1 MKWMKIKSMKK
12 FILLIVTIF
21 LAITLS
27 SCDNDN
33 MVSDKEITCEDII
46 QVYEGAGFEIFHKE
60 TADQEYDWE
69 CYVKCTAPDSDDY
82 IFFYIF
88 ETNEEAVSYAE
99 ERKGNFLIY
108 LFSWIYGEPSWLK
121 TKSYNNIEI
130 EYDRNELYEPFK
142 SLM

>member
-21 LAITLS
+21 LTITLS

-46 QVYEGAGFEIFHKE
+46 SVYEEAGYEIFHKE
-60 TADQEYDWE
+60 TTNQDYNWN

-88 ETNEEAVSYAE
+88 DTNEEADNYAD
-99 ERKGNFLIY
+99 ERDWNILLYFFSE
-108 LFSWIYGEPSWLK
+108 LFGDSSWLK
-121 TKSYNNIEI
+121 TKSYNNIAI
-130 EYDRNELYEPFK
+130 EYDQSELYKPFE

>member
-1 MKWMKIKSMKK
+1 MKWMKIKPMKK

-27 SCDNDN
+27 SCDNNN

-46 QVYEGAGFEIFHKE
+46 NIYEEAGYEIFHKE
-60 TADQEYDWE
+60 TTDQDYNWN
-69 CYVKCTAPDSDDY
+69 CYVKCTVPDSDDY

-88 ETNEEAVSYAE
+88 DTNEEADNYAD
-99 ERKGNFLIY
+99 ERDWNILLYFFSE
-108 LFSWIYGEPSWLK
+108 LFGDSSWLK
-121 TKSYNNIEI
+121 TKSYNNIAI
-130 EYDRNELYEPFK
+130 EYDQSELYKPFE